1 MKFLL
6 FIVAVIALGIVTI
19 KLKRKNK
26 ERTNALLSDLINS
39 IPDVKEQKTEE
50 VEIKK
55 AASEKEEKEEPY
67 IAPKKIDIKTA
78 EVPQDN
84 ILKEQLDIILYM
96 ADKYPD
102 LMNLELHEGASSL
115 TISLFEERTGIKLTD
130 ELKALY
136 MFSNGMDVD
145 RCTLRFEDLDII
157 EREYR
162 QGYCDWAKKGD
173 ADDYLLLGS
182 VIGDGEYLCME
193 KKTGHIFWHDVGEM
207 TDYKDVAFI
216 LDWVIDFIYDG
227 YLQNGDEKIE
237 RYLKMSD
244 ND

>member
-1 MKFLL
+1 MRFLL
-6 FIVAVIALGIVTI
+6 FIAAVIALGIVTI

-39 IPDVKEQKTEE
+39 IPEINEQINAE

-55 AASEKEEKEEPY
+55 AGSEKDEREEPY
-67 IAPKKIDIKTA
+67 IPPKEIDIKTA
-78 EVPQDN
+78 EIPQDS

-96 ADKYPD
+96 AEKYPD
-102 LMNLELHEGASSL
+102 LMNLELYEGASSL
-115 TISLFEERTGIKLTD
+115 SISLFEERTGIKLTD

-136 MFSNGMDVD
+136 MFSNGMDID
-145 RCTLRFEDLDII
+145 RCTLRFENLEII

-162 QGYCDWAKKGD
+162 QGYCDWAKEGD
-173 ADDYLLLGS
+173 ANDYLLIGS

-193 KKTGHIFWHDVGEM
+193 KKTGHIFWHDEGEM
-207 TDYKDVAFI
+207 TDYIDVGFI

-237 RYLKMSD
+237 TYLKYQK
-244 ND
+244 NN